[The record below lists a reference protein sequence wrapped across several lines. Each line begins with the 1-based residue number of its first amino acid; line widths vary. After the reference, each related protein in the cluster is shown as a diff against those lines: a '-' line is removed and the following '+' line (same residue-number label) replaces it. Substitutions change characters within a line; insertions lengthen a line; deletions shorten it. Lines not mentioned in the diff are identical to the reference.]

1 MRRFKLGDRVERMGA
16 LVPTWMKIGM
26 ITKVIPN
33 KDGFDWATQY
43 EVEFGQ
49 RTETFYQTELSLI
62 DGADGR
68 D

>member
-1 MRRFKLGDRVERMGA
+1 MGA

-43 EVEFGQ
+43 EVDFGQ

-62 DGADGR
+62 NGADGR